1 MKRLFALIAVLC
13 LVCAGCSGV
22 RGSATRIV
30 YLPLDAQ
37 VQQLDPQ
44 VAQDAAS
51 VTVLHALFEGLT
63 RLEKDG
69 SVSPAAAA
77 WTVSDDG
84 TVYTFSLREGY
95 WYCEG
100 ERLGR
105 VTAQDFVFG
114 FSRVLTAP
122 DNDQVAK
129 ELYIIAGAEQYRNG
143 TAQSFG
149 AQAVDENTL
158 RITLSHPD
166 ETFLQR
172 LAGSVFF
179 PCNQAFFEQTAGRY
193 GMSGDQ
199 LCGNGVFSLRSWG
212 QTQLRLTKNEGHR
225 DAAAYA
231 LTGVRFVHRTEDTVK
246 LLQNGSLDIGA
257 VSPETMAQLRQDGWG
272 SVQTNDTV
280 LSLLLNHNRAALA
293 QRDCRLALFAA
304 AEQPC
309 AAGFVPPDALLS
321 GSEPFRKTGN
331 AVVWPTVPPEQVK
344 QRWRSGLQAAELADT
359 PHMTLLCTPQLQAT
373 AQQILQRWQKN
384 LSVYFSIETLE
395 AADLQR
401 RLNSGR
407 YDMALVPQTPSSLY
421 AGGQLAAFA
430 DAEKNVCRFADAA
443 FAAADGSADR
453 AALQAL
459 EQALA
464 DQCVYIPLAFVPRH
478 FAVSKN
484 MQGIALRPFGGGQWQ
499 SPFDLRSI
507 V

>member
-22 RGSATRIV
+22 RGSDTRII
-30 YLPLDAQ
+30 YLPLDAS

-51 VTVLHALFEGLT
+51 VAVLHTVFEGLT

-69 SVSPAAAA
+69 SVAPAAAT

-122 DNDQVAK
+122 DNDLPARR
-129 ELYIIAGAEQYRNG
+129 LYIIEGAEALRNG
-143 TAQSFG
+143 TAQQFG
-149 AQAVDENTL
+149 AQALDENTL

-166 ETFLQR
+166 ETFLQS
-172 LAGSVFF
+172 LADSVFF

-193 GMSGDQ
+193 GMSSDQ

-225 DAAAYA
+225 DAAAYV

-246 LLQNGSLDIGA
+246 LLQNGSLDVGA
-257 VSPETMAQLRQDGWG
+257 VSPLQLQTLQQEGF
-272 SVQTNDTV
+272 SAVQTEDAA
-280 LSLLLNHNRAALA
+280 LCLLFNHNRAALA
-293 QRDCRLALFAA
+293 QRDCRLALLAA
-304 AEQPC
+304 CGQQS
-309 AAGFVPPDALLS
+309 AAGFLPPATLLS

-331 AVVWPTVPPEQVK
+331 AVVWPTVPSPK
-344 QRWRSGLQAAELADT
+344 QHWRRGLQAADLADT
-359 PHMTLLCTPQLQAT
+359 PHMTLLCTPQLQDT
-373 AQQILQRWQKN
+373 AQRILQSWQKE

-395 AADLQR
+395 TAELQR

-407 YDMALVPQTPSSLY
+407 YDMALAEQAPASPY

-430 DAEKNVCRFADAA
+430 DAAQNPCRFADAA
-443 FAAADGSADR
+443 FAAADGAADR

-478 FAVSKN
+478 FAVSDKAA
-484 MQGIALRPFGGGQWQ
+484 GIVLRPFGGGPFQ
-499 SPFDLRSI
+499 SPYDLRSI